1 MSENNDL
8 IQNIM
13 STSLISSDSMHDAV
27 EMYEKRIYDLQ
38 QLLEIS
44 RSLCSTLEYTTLIES
59 ILYTCMCQMHV
70 SGAGIFVLD
79 DFDSNSFNLS
89 NNHTGIDLDPSINYS
104 IMLDNPVL
112 KFLSSENST
121 TTIEAIKEALGNDVD
136 IKELESLHP
145 TLIIPLCHK
154 NHMNGILV
162 LGERLDLG
170 DGIEYSEYDKSQ
182 IVAIASLAAVAIN
195 NASLLEKSSTDMMT
209 HLKLKYF
216 FYNVLTD
223 KLDLAI
229 EQKQSLAVLMFD
241 IDFFKKF
248 NDTWGH
254 ACGDFVLK
262 SVAKIIKT
270 NTREH
275 DVASRYGG
283 EEFTVMLPNTSK
295 EDAMSVAERI
305 RKEIEKTDFC
315 YENQHMNV
323 TISIGCAVYDSE
335 KNPVSV
341 PKDLVEQ
348 ADKALYASK
357 RNGRN
362 MVSFAD
368 SDVINNIE
376 IPK

>member
-1 MSENNDL
+1 
-8 IQNIM
+8 
-13 STSLISSDSMHDAV
+13 
-27 EMYEKRIYDLQ
+27 
-38 QLLEIS
+38 
-44 RSLCSTLEYTTLIES
+44 
-59 ILYTCMCQMHV
+59 
-70 SGAGIFVLD
+70 
-79 DFDSNSFNLS
+79 
-89 NNHTGIDLDPSINYS
+89 
-104 IMLDNPVL
+104 
-112 KFLSSENST
+112 
-121 TTIEAIKEALGNDVD
+121 
-136 IKELESLHP
+136 
-145 TLIIPLCHK
+145 
-154 NHMNGILV
+154 MNGILV